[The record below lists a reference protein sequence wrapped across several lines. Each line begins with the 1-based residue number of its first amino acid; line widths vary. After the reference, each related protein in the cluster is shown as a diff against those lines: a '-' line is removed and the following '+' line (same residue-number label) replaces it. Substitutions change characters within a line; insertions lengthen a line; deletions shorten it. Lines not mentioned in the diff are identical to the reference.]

1 MVSLRMTSHGINPK
15 NLISCGLALTFC
27 ISKVQTIHFEML
39 KKNRKTVIWRP
50 GRSSGAKWLEEPS
63 GEKPWGGWRLWK
75 KIQTLMTLSVVK
87 ISSRKKCYRFLRATA
102 KDSKPSLIRRCAY
115 FCYQLQRRPIKMR
128 FFIKMRIVESLPS
141 LDLEESYFSKRSLFF
156 SENNFLFYHLKL

>member
-1 MVSLRMTSHGINPK
+1 MSLIPVCLVLETKGYLKNTTKGMVSLRMTSHGINPK

-63 GEKPWGGWRLWK
+63 GEKPRGGWMLWK
-75 KIQTLMTLSVVK
+75 KIQPLSRHILSVVK
-87 ISSRKKCYRFLRATA
+87 MLSSRKKCYRFLRA
-102 KDSKPSLIRRCAY
+102 PAY
-115 FCYQLQRRPIKMR
+115 SS
-128 FFIKMRIVESLPS
+128 SLPWS
-141 LDLEESYFSKRSLFF
+141 KNVLIFALPWQRWGLLSKRKATKP
-156 SENNFLFYHLKL
+156 NHL